1 MGDKTKDVLSIEIK
15 TTDGRNYTIKDEQ
28 SIYDIEEQLIGNK
41 KLHLGRFLSVVPDN
55 PSLDKQRKF
64 EHMYFNIDQ
73 VLSIKYLKKFN

>member
-41 KLHLGRFLSVVPDN
+41 KLHLGRFL
-55 PSLDKQRKF
+55 
-64 EHMYFNIDQ
+64 
-73 VLSIKYLKKFN
+73 

>member
-15 TTDGRNYTIKDEQ
+15 IIDGRNYTIKDKQ

-64 EHMYFNIDQ
+64 VHMFFIFDQ
-73 VLSIKYLKKFN
+73 VLCIKYLK